1 MSKIK
6 AIVMDVDGTLTN
18 GKKQITEKTKEV
30 LLKAQSKGIKLIL
43 ASGRPTT
50 GLIGFA
56 KELEMDKNN
65 GLLVSFNGSKV
76 VDCETFEELFN
87 EPMSIEEGKAVLE
100 HMKKFEVRP
109 MVDKGEYMLVNN
121 VFDNK
126 IYARNGQEIN
136 IIEYESRGGNY
147 KLCEIDDL
155 AEYIDY
161 PLNKI
166 LTAGQ
171 PDYLKEHYREMM
183 EPFKDKL
190 SCMFTAD
197 FYFEFTAKGI
207 DKAKA
212 LETVLKPMGYLDLL
226 LIVAVLFSCIL
237 SFITSIYKAQG
248 TLFSSKD
255 YDLLMAL
262 PIRNS
267 TILTSKIL
275 SLMSINYIGT
285 ALVIVPASI
294 VYFIYNGSLSWIF
307 FIILIIGLVFIGL
320 TFLGIIIKKHIKLM
334 MFIV

>member
-190 SCMFTAD
+190 FCMFISN

-212 LETVLKPMGYLDLL
+212 LETVLKPMGINEDEIISFGDGQNDL
-226 LIVAVLFSCIL
+226 S
-237 SFITSIYKAQG
+237 
-248 TLFSSKD
+248 
-255 YDLLMAL
+255 
-262 PIRNS
+262 
-267 TILTSKIL
+267 
-275 SLMSINYIGT
+275 
-285 ALVIVPASI
+285 
-294 VYFIYNGSLSWIF
+294 
-307 FIILIIGLVFIGL
+307 
-320 TFLGIIIKKHIKLM
+320 IIKYAGIGVAMENAVDELKEQADEITLSNEDDGIAYSLLKHIPQLNC
-334 MFIV
+334 